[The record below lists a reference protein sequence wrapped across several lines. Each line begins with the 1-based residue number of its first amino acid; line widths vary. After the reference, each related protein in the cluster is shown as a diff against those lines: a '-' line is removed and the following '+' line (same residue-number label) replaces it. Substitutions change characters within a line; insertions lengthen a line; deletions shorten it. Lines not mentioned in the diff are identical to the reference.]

1 MIKATFFCLGFC
13 LISVFSSANTGSR
26 LTATGGVTGFEGTA
40 GGGITPWAFISGYG
54 SKEEI
59 NGTANVQYLHLNDYT
74 LTTFGA
80 SLGIYDRVELSVQ
93 RQTLDISSGITSNVF
108 SLLTD
113 GAISAAQSTRID
125 IDIVSAK
132 VKILGDGVF
141 NQRTWVPQVAI
152 GAQYKKHRDFDTTLL
167 LPDGTGPLPNQ
178 GVARILGAKDDSGTD
193 VFVSATKLYLGH
205 INGFNLLT
213 NLTARY
219 TKANTFGLLG
229 FASENDDSYKLEW
242 EGSLALLTSPSTVV
256 GVEFRTQTNRLG
268 GLAEEDTV
276 TDAFIAYFPNKSFSL
291 TAAYVD
297 LGNLLMQPSST
308 GFYLTVT
315 ANF

>member
-1 MIKATFFCLGFC
+1 MTTLRLLILSLGILAYC
-13 LISVFSSANTGSR
+13 ANANTGSR
-26 LTATGGVTGFEGTA
+26 LIATGGITGFEGTA

-59 NGTANVQYLHLNDYT
+59 NGTANIQHLSLDDYT
-74 LTTFGA
+74 LNTFGA
-80 SLGIYDRVELSVQ
+80 SLGIYDLIELSVQ
-93 RQTLDISSGITSNVF
+93 RQTLAISSGITSNVF
-108 SLLTD
+108 SLLTN
-113 GAISAAQSTRID
+113 GAITAAQSTRID
-125 IDIVSAK
+125 MDIVTAK
-132 VKILGDGVF
+132 INVLGDGVF
-141 NQRTWVPQVAI
+141 KQQSWVPQVAL
-152 GAQYKKHRDFDTTLL
+152 GAQYKKHRDFNTTLL

-178 GVARILGAKDDSGTD
+178 GVARLLGARDDSGTD
-193 VFVSATKLYLGH
+193 FFISATKLYLGQV
-205 INGFNLLT
+205 NGFNLLT

-229 FASENDDSYKLEW
+229 FGSASDDSYNLEW

-291 TAAYVD
+291 TAAYVN
-297 LGNLLMQPSST
+297 LGNLPMQPSSS
-308 GFYLTVT
+308 GFYLTAT